1 MKRLQQWFDL
11 IAGISH
17 DEQARL
23 ERARAIFCTS
33 STDVEAAPKSTLPP
47 LVHKRACGIIQS
59 SARAASS
66 RQPSDLRR
74 TAHEAY

>member
-23 ERARAIFCTS
+23 ERARAIFSVSCP
-33 STDVEAAPKSTLPP
+33 DVEALTTPACWRR
-47 LVHKRACGIIQS
+47 RARVVRS
-59 SARAASS
+59 
-66 RQPSDLRR
+66 
-74 TAHEAY
+74 

>member
-23 ERARAIFCTS
+23 ERTGDFLRERHRRRCAADPGLLAAACPRRARINI
-33 STDVEAAPKSTLPP
+33 LPTERWF
-47 LVHKRACGIIQS
+47 LAVFSG
-59 SARAASS
+59 
-66 RQPSDLRR
+66 
-74 TAHEAY
+74 

>member
-23 ERARAIFCTS
+23 ERARAIFSASCKDDELLKTP
-33 STDVEAAPKSTLPP
+33 ACWRR
-47 LVHKRACGIIQS
+47 RARVVRI
-59 SARAASS
+59 
-66 RQPSDLRR
+66 
-74 TAHEAY
+74 

>member
-23 ERARAIFCTS
+23 ERARAIFAAEG
-33 STDVEAAPKSTLPP
+33 TDVEALKTPACWRR
-47 LVHKRACGIIQS
+47 RARVVRG
-59 SARAASS
+59 
-66 RQPSDLRR
+66 
-74 TAHEAY
+74 

>member
-11 IAGISH
+11 IAGIYH

-33 STDVEAAPKSTLPP
+33 STDVEALQTP
-47 LVHKRACGIIQS
+47 ACWRRH
-59 SARAASS
+59 ARVG
-66 RQPSDLRR
+66 R
-74 TAHEAY
+74 T

>member
-23 ERARAIFCTS
+23 ERAHAIFSTRP
-33 STDVEAAPKSTLPP
+33 TDVEALKTPACWRR
-47 LVHKRACGIIQS
+47 RARIV
-59 SARAASS
+59 
-66 RQPSDLRR
+66 R
-74 TAHEAY
+74 T